1 MKASGY
7 LSLTPK
13 VSSLK
18 NTENVITD
26 PLELNMGDIGH
37 SALN

>member
-7 LSLTPK
+7 LRLTPK

-18 NTENVITD
+18 LPPKGITD
-26 PLELNMGDIGH
+26 PLELNMGNIGH

>member
-1 MKASGY
+1 MKASAY

-18 NTENVITD
+18 RMKIDLKD
-26 PLELNMGDIGH
+26 PLELNTP
-37 SALN
+37 NP